1 MDLGLTGRVALV
13 TGASKGIGKAI
24 ARGLAAEGVHL
35 ALLARSREDLDR
47 AADEIRRQTGVRALA
62 VPTDIRDAGSVKAAA
77 AAAAAEFGTIHILV
91 NNAGGPIKRQERQI
105 TWPDTDWVDD
115 VNTKTIGMLRVTQ
128 AVLPTMPRD
137 GTGRIINIS
146 GIAGSSVLSS
156 ALTHGLNN
164 SAMNQITAYLAQDL
178 SAALI
183 TVNAVIPGLVATEWR
198 ENWAET
204 MGRQKGQTKAE
215 FLDETCRD
223 WGIASRRW
231 GTMEEVSDVV
241 VFLASDRAS
250 YVNGARVTVDGGYT
264 INARNS

>member
-1 MDLGLTGRVALV
+1 MNLGLKGRAALV

-24 ARGLAAEGVHL
+24 ARGLANEGMNLV
-35 ALLARSREDLDR
+35 LLARGAEDLER
-47 AADEIRRQTGVRALA
+47 TATEICQATGVRVVP
-62 VPTDIRDAGSVKAAA
+62 VPTDMRDTSAVKAAA
-77 AAAAAEFGTIHILV
+77 DRAAREFGTIHVLV

-115 VNTKTIGMLRVTQ
+115 VNIKTIGMLRMVQ
-128 AVLPTMPRD
+128 ALLPVMPTD

-164 SAMNQITAYLAQDL
+164 SAMNHVTTYLSQDL
-178 SAALI
+178 SASRI
-183 TVNAVIPGLVATEWR
+183 TVNSVIPGLIATEWR
-198 ENWAET
+198 QSWAEN
-204 MGRQKGQTKAE
+204 MGRQRGQTKE
-215 FLDETCRD
+215 QFLEDTCRD
-223 WGIASRRW
+223 WGIVSRRW

-250 YVNGARVTVDGGYT
+250 YVNGARITVDGGYT
-264 INARNS
+264 INVRNS